1 MQKPIMKCLDFTAAK
16 VTEKYKYLTN
26 IYTKYIFFTCIK
38 LILLNK
44 LFNNYSKFHP
54 VHSINQ
60 LPINNVQ
67 LVCDWRKGYRCFPYI
82 VYVEPAHFVDG
93 RHPNFAIMSVVGGNH
108 YLRDVSKN
116 YLNIQQKFIV
126 FIFYDVFCITE

>member
-54 VHSINQ
+54 VDSINQ
-60 LPINNVQ
+60 LLIDKVQ
-67 LVCDWRKGYRCFPYI
+67 LVCDWRKGKRCFPYFVHI
-82 VYVEPAHFVDG
+82 EPADFAHGRNSHFATVSVMG
-93 RHPNFAIMSVVGGNH
+93 RNH
-108 YLRDVSKN
+108 YFRDVS
-116 YLNIQQKFIV
+116 
-126 FIFYDVFCITE
+126 